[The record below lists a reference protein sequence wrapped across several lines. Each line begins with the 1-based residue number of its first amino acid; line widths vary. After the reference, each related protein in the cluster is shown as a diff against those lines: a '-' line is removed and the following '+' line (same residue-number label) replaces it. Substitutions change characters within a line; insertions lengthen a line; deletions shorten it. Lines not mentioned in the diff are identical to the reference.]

1 MFGPL
6 RCGLA
11 PASCDFPPPPPFFRE
26 SSMLLVVEEV
36 IFET

>member
-11 PASCDFPPPPPFFRE
+11 PASCDFPIFRE

>member
-11 PASCDFPPPPPFFRE
+11 PASCDPPPFFRE

>member
-11 PASCDFPPPPPFFRE
+11 PASCDSPPPPFFRE

>member
-11 PASCDFPPPPPFFRE
+11 PASCDSPPPFFRE